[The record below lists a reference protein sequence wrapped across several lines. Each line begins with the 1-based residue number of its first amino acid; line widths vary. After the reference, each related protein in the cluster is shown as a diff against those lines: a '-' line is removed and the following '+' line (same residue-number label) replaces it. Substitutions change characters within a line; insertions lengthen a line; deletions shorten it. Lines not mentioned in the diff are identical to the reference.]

1 MATVKSLNS
10 DYNITNKI
18 NPLANIN
25 ISTNTVFI
33 DGNLFVGGNS
43 TNVYKTDLN
52 VTDNTIMVNA
62 GETGPGVTLNTAGIE
77 VDRGSLAN
85 VAILWNETTGA
96 WTLTNDG
103 STYESI
109 QTGSATAVTSAQV
122 YALVL

>member
-1 MATVKSLNS
+1 MTAVKSLND
-10 DYNITNKI
+10 DYIITNKI
-18 NPLANIN
+18 KPSANITLA
-25 ISTNTVFI
+25 TNTVFI
-33 DGNLFVGGNS
+33 QGNLYVGGNA
-43 TNVYKTDLN
+43 TAVTKTDLN
-52 VTDNTIMVNA
+52 ITDNIITVNA
-62 GETGPGVTLNTAGIE
+62 GETGPGVTLNTAGVN

-85 VAILWNETTGA
+85 VAILWNESIGA

>member
-1 MATVKSLNS
+1 MAVVKSLND
-10 DYNITNKI
+10 DYIVTNKI
-18 NPLANIN
+18 RANANITL
-25 ISTNTVFI
+25 STHTVYI
-33 DGNLFVGGNS
+33 QGNLFVGGNA
-43 TNVYKTDLN
+43 TAITETDLQI
-52 VTDNTIMVNA
+52 TDRIITVNA
-62 GETGPGVTLNTAGIE
+62 GETGPGVTQNTAGIE

-85 VAILWNETTGA
+85 VAILWNETLGA

>member
-1 MATVKSLNS
+1 M
-10 DYNITNKI
+10 
-18 NPLANIN
+18 
-25 ISTNTVFI
+25 
-33 DGNLFVGGNS
+33 GGNATS
-43 TNVYKTDLN
+43 VTKTDLDI
-52 VTDNTIMVNA
+52 TDNTITVNA
-62 GETGPGVTLNTAGIE
+62 GETGPGVTLNTAGLE

-85 VAILWNETTGA
+85 VAILWNETLGA